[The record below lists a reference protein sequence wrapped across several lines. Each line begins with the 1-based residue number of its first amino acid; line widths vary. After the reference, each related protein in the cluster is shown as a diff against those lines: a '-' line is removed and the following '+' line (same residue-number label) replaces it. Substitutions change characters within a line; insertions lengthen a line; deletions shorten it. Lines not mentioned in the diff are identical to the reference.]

1 MADNNTMQD
10 IARGVV
16 ENAINSKAN
25 FSVAES
31 CTGGLISKL
40 ITEIPGSSN
49 CFSHGL
55 VTYSDDAKTKLLGI
69 NTEDLLR
76 FGAVSEFTAK
86 KMAERVAK
94 INNSDFSLA
103 VTGIAGPT
111 GGTVEKSVGTVWI
124 AWGVKIQDKFSF
136 TEISWLE
143 CDYVNYISATSNLD
157 SLAYADSEKIQEL
170 LLRSATAIMVSQE
183 GT

>member
-1 MADNNTMQD
+1 MADNNSIQE
-10 IARGVV
+10 IARNVV
-16 ENAINSKAN
+16 KNAINCEVN
-25 FSVAES
+25 LSVAES

-40 ITEIPGSSN
+40 ITDIPGSSN
-49 CFSHGL
+49 CFSQGL
-55 VTYSDDAKTKLLGI
+55 VTYSDDAKSKLLGI

-111 GGTVEKSVGTVWI
+111 GGTVEKPVGTVWI
-124 AWGVKIQDKFSF
+124 AWGVKIQDKFVLESELF
-136 TEISWLE
+136 VFSGDRNEIRNQS
-143 CDYVNYISATSNLD
+143 
-157 SLAYADSEKIQEL
+157 
-170 LLRSATAIMVSQE
+170 AIMALLGINERIKISKSV
-183 GT
+183 

>member
-1 MADNNTMQD
+1 MADNNSMQD
-10 IARGVV
+10 IARDVV
-16 ENAINSKAN
+16 ENAINCKVN
-25 FSVAES
+25 LSVAES

-40 ITEIPGSSN
+40 ITDIPGSSN
-49 CFSHGL
+49 CFSQGL

-111 GGTVEKSVGTVWI
+111 GGTVEKPVGTVWI
-124 AWGVKIQDKFSF
+124 AWGVKIQDKFVLESELF
-136 TEISWLE
+136 VFSGDRNEIRNQSAIKALLGINE
-143 CDYVNYISATSNLD
+143 RIKISKS
-157 SLAYADSEKIQEL
+157 
-170 LLRSATAIMVSQE
+170 V
-183 GT
+183 

>member
-1 MADNNTMQD
+1 MADNNSMQE
-10 IARGVV
+10 IARNAVK
-16 ENAINSKAN
+16 NAINREVNLSI
-25 FSVAES
+25 AES

-40 ITEIPGSSN
+40 ITDIPGSSN
-49 CFSHGL
+49 CFSQGL

-103 VTGIAGPT
+103 VTGIAGPS

-124 AWGVKIQDKFSF
+124 AWGVKIQDKIVLESELFVFSGDRN
-136 TEISWLE
+136 EIRNQSAIKALLGINE
-143 CDYVNYISATSNLD
+143 RIKISKS
-157 SLAYADSEKIQEL
+157 
-170 LLRSATAIMVSQE
+170 V
-183 GT
+183 

>member
-40 ITEIPGSSN
+40 ITDIPGSSN

-69 NTEDLLR
+69 NTEDLSR

-86 KMAERVAK
+86 NMAERVAK

-124 AWGVKIQDKFSF
+124 AWGVKIQDKFVLESELF
-136 TEISWLE
+136 VFSGDRNEIRNQSAIKALLGINE
-143 CDYVNYISATSNLD
+143 RIKISKS
-157 SLAYADSEKIQEL
+157 
-170 LLRSATAIMVSQE
+170 V
-183 GT
+183 

>member
-1 MADNNTMQD
+1 MADNNSMQD
-10 IARGVV
+10 IARNVV
-16 ENAINSKAN
+16 KNAINCEVN
-25 FSVAES
+25 LSVAES

-40 ITEIPGSSN
+40 ITDIPGSSN
-49 CFSHGL
+49 CFSQGL

-111 GGTVEKSVGTVWI
+111 GGTVEKPVGTVWI
-124 AWGVKIQDKFSF
+124 AWGVKIQDKFALESELF
-136 TEISWLE
+136 VFSGDRNEIRNQSAIKALLGINE
-143 CDYVNYISATSNLD
+143 RIKISKS
-157 SLAYADSEKIQEL
+157 
-170 LLRSATAIMVSQE
+170 V
-183 GT
+183 

>member
-1 MADNNTMQD
+1 MADNNSIQE
-10 IARGVV
+10 IARNVV
-16 ENAINSKAN
+16 KNAINCEVN
-25 FSVAES
+25 LSVAES

-40 ITEIPGSSN
+40 ITDIPGSSN

-69 NTEDLLR
+69 NTEDLSR

-103 VTGIAGPT
+103 VTGIAGPS

-124 AWGVKIQDKFSF
+124 AWGVKIQDKIVLESELFVFSGDRN
-136 TEISWLE
+136 EIRNQS
-143 CDYVNYISATSNLD
+143 
-157 SLAYADSEKIQEL
+157 
-170 LLRSATAIMVSQE
+170 AIMALLGINERIKISKSV
-183 GT
+183 